1 MNQFIFNA
9 YTKIYFGKGMISNL
23 PEAVHKHGQKVLLV
37 YGGGSIKK
45 SGIYDEV
52 KALLKD
58 CEIIELSGVD
68 PNPRIETVREGVRL
82 CKENKIDVILA
93 VGGGSVIDCSKV
105 IGAGYFYE
113 GDAWELVTDP
123 GKITEV
129 LPIVTVLTLAATGSE
144 MNKNAVISNPDL
156 NEKLG
161 TGSMNMIPQASI
173 LNPEYLYTLPALQ
186 TAAGT
191 ADIMS
196 HVFENYFQEEEDTFI
211 QNRLAEGLV
220 EACIKY
226 CPIALKEPANYEAR
240 ANLMWASTLALNGL
254 VGAGKQ
260 GSWTCHPIE
269 HELSA
274 FYDITHGVGLA
285 ILTPRWMRYILNE
298 NTVGKFVSYAKNVW
312 HLPEMED
319 AFELAHKAIDATED
333 FFKNCGIPMTLS
345 ELGIDE
351 THFETMAEKAVR
363 IGGLANAYAA
373 LNKEDVLSILKMCV

>member
-1 MNQFIFNA
+1 MENFVFNA

-23 PEAVHKHGQKVLLV
+23 TEAIQKHGKKVLLV

-45 SGIYDEV
+45 SGLYDEV

-58 CEIIELSGVD
+58 CQITELAGVD
-68 PNPRIETVREGVRL
+68 PNPRIETVREGARL
-82 CKENKIDVILA
+82 CKAHNIDVILA

-105 IGAGYFYE
+105 IGAAYYYE
-113 GDAWELVTDP
+113 KDAWDLVTDP
-123 GKITEV
+123 SKITKV

-144 MNKNAVISNPDL
+144 MNKNAVISNLEL

-161 TGSMNMIPQASI
+161 TASMNMIPQASI
-173 LNPEYLYTLPALQ
+173 LDPEYLYTLPALQ

-196 HVFENYFQEEEDTFI
+196 HIFENYFKKEEDTFV
-211 QNRLAEGLV
+211 QNQFAEGLL
-220 EACIKY
+220 ETCIKY
-226 CPIALKEPANYEAR
+226 CPIALNEPRNYEAR

-254 VGAGKQ
+254 IGVGKA

-298 NTVGKFVSYAKNVW
+298 KTVDKFVTYAKNVW

-319 AFELAHKAIDATED
+319 SFALANAAIDATEN
-333 FFKNCGIPMTLS
+333 FFKTCGLPMTLS

-351 THFETMAEKAVR
+351 THFEAMAEKAVR
-363 IGGLANAYAA
+363 IGDLAHAYVA
-373 LNKEDVLSILKMCV
+373 LNKEDVMNILKMCL